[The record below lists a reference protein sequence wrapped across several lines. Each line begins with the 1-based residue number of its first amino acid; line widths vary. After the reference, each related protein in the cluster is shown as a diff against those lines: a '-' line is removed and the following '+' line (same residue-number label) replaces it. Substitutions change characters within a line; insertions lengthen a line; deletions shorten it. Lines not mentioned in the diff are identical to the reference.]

1 MTTSIEIVD
10 FDLFTES
17 FTLIAGNNEINDNDT
32 EMVQNTG
39 DQLDAEAS
47 IICVETKR
55 TTNVN
60 EKIDSTRTDGT
71 QELTEIPAISIL
83 SRLEDTVGDEA
94 FSDVEGDE
102 TNDMD
107 DVDSDVTR
115 VVSLNV
121 QIVLENLKVK
131 TDDQEDVQRVSGNS
145 TRTEVELNEDYG
157 PEISETDIMSTISDI
172 QNEGNEA
179 FEIHF

>member
-1 MTTSIEIVD
+1 MLANVFSNVW
-10 FDLFTES
+10 ES
-17 FTLIAGNNEINDNDT
+17 E
-32 EMVQNTG
+32 Q
-39 DQLDAEAS
+39 
-47 IICVETKR
+47 VEDMEQTFE
-55 TTNVN
+55 NV
-60 EKIDSTRTDGT
+60 SCLP

-83 SRLEDTVGDEA
+83 SRLEDTVGVEA

-102 TNDMD
+102 ANDMD

-131 TDDQEDVQRVSGNS
+131 TDDQEDVHRVSGNS